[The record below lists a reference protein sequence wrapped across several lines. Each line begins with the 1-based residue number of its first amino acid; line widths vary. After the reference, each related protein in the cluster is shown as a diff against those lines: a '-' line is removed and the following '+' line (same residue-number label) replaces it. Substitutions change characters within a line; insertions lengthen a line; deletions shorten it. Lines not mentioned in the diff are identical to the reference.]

1 MISLQ
6 YLTSKW
12 KSIALRYRKL
22 ATEYPRIPR
31 HCFATLQRENLQRV
45 FLLDI
50 SIVKYSS
57 MEETI
62 TKKKWKPK
70 RKEEKEKRKEEEKI
84 WMEKPISWSRFE
96 GNSSFNA
103 TRFIGESFNRTEFI
117 IPRAKV
123 CGNRKAP
130 NTQMGFVGRFP
141 VGNPKVSGFKFQL
154 AILGQAECFGFAV
167 FPRPPSNNDSRH
179 TANFTTYRP
188 NFII

>member
-22 ATEYPRIPR
+22 ATGYPV
-31 HCFATLQRENLQRV
+31 TVLQRYKGKQNLQRV

>member
-1 MISLQ
+1 MKKYRVTISKAS
-6 YLTSKW
+6 YRMP
-12 KSIALRYRKL
+12 RYP
-22 ATEYPRIPR
+22 AIVS
-31 HCFATLQRENLQRV
+31 QRYKGKQNLQRV
-45 FLLDI
+45 FLSDI

-57 MEETI
+57 MEEAI
-62 TKKKWKPK
+62 Q
-70 RKEEKEKRKEEEKI
+70 KEKRKKKKMKNEKEKKEKEKEKKKKI
-84 WMEKPISWSRFE
+84 WMEQREKPVSWSRFE

-154 AILGQAECFGFAV
+154 VILGQAECFGFAV
-167 FPRPPSNNDSRH
+167 FPPLHPLTTIRVTPP
-179 TANFTTYRP
+179 TLQLTGQTL
-188 NFII
+188 

>member
-1 MISLQ
+1 M
-6 YLTSKW
+6 
-12 KSIALRYRKL
+12 
-22 ATEYPRIPR
+22 E
-31 HCFATLQRENLQRV
+31 QR
-45 FLLDI
+45 
-50 SIVKYSS
+50 
-57 MEETI
+57 
-62 TKKKWKPK
+62 
-70 RKEEKEKRKEEEKI
+70 
-84 WMEKPISWSRFE
+84 EKPISWSRFE

-167 FPRPPSNNDSRH
+167 FPPLHPLTTIRVTPP
-179 TANFTTYRP
+179 TLQLTGQTL
-188 NFII
+188 